1 MAISAVSF
9 ATRSARAPFSKA
21 TMDSLRCLII
31 FSSTEVICASS
42 SVMRSSTSRCLMA
55 ACKRRMTARRSFSP
69 DRIAVFMSSVMRS
82 LSDKRAALL
91 EEKGSARARPRAV
104 FARAVALE
112 VTLHGGSLLALTLLR
127 RLLIEFAAS
136 QLGEHARFFA
146 RALETAQGGI
156 EIFVFSYANARHRN
170 LNPLICLEFCHNLPG
185 AGVAIL

>member
-1 MAISAVSF
+1 MV
-9 ATRSARAPFSKA
+9 
-21 TMDSLRCLII
+21 SLRCLII
-31 FSSTEVICASS
+31 FSSTEVTWVSS

-82 LSDKRAALL
+82 LSVIYGA
-91 EEKGSARARPRAV
+91 SARARTRRV
-104 FARAVALE
+104 LTRAVALE
-112 VTLHGGSLLALTLLR
+112 VTLHCGSLFALTLLR